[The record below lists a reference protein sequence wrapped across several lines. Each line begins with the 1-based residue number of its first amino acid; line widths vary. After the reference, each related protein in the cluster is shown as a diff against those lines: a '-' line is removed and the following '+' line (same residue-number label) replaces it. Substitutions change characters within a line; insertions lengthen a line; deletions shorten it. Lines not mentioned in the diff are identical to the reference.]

1 MTHPSGPIRHPPVA
15 GWGRFAPSTLTAE
28 VTVSEWIDP
37 RYAELVAA
45 WKRSQQPAS
54 RDPKE
59 QRPVRGFVTPPK
71 P

>member
-1 MTHPSGPIRHPPVA
+1 MKGGA
-15 GWGRFAPSTLTAE
+15 
-28 VTVSEWIDP
+28 VSEWIDP

-45 WKRSQQPAS
+45 WKRTQQPAS

-59 QRPVRGFVTPPK
+59 QRPARGFVIPRK

>member
-1 MTHPSGPIRHPPVA
+1 MS
-15 GWGRFAPSTLTAE
+15 E
-28 VTVSEWIDP
+28 SEWIDP
-37 RYAELVAA
+37 RYADLVAA
-45 WKRSQQPAS
+45 WKRTQQPAS